1 MMAVQTVQSWD
12 STRIVTNIRK
22 NYLGAEQNVSME
34 AIKIQWYCP
43 KTGKSKGTAAAACFM
58 FIT

>member
-22 NYLGAEQNVSME
+22 NYLGAEQNVSRE
-34 AIKIQWYCP
+34 AIKIKWYCP
-43 KTGKSKGTAAAACFM
+43 KTGKSKGTAACFM